1 MFKSNSGEPYAGK
14 LHVRFLEEFIS
25 NCLIIREGE
34 NLLMPKP
41 RKDWKALNIKIQSNV
56 YDELEKYCEETG
68 LSKTVAVERIL
79 SKAFKEYKEN
89 K

>member
-1 MFKSNSGEPYAGK
+1 
-14 LHVRFLEEFIS
+14 
-25 NCLIIREGE
+25 
-34 NLLMPKP
+34 MPKP
-41 RKDWKALNIKIQSNV
+41 RKDWKALNIKIPSSV

-79 SKAFKEYKEN
+79 SKVFKEYKES

>member
-1 MFKSNSGEPYAGK
+1 MNYSE
-14 LHVRFLEEFIS
+14 VTT
-25 NCLIIREGE
+25 
-34 NLLMPKP
+34 MPKHK
-41 RKDWKALNIKIQSNV
+41 KDWKALNIKIQSEV

-79 SKAFKEYKEN
+79 SKVFKEYKES